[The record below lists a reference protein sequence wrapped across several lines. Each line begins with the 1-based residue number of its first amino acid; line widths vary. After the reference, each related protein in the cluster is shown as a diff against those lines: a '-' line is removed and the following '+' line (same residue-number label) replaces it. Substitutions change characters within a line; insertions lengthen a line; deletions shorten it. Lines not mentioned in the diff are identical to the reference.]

1 MASRPSCVTIGPWF
15 VFHTVWGLL
24 PVFFCD
30 MYGGRAGLVYEVGV
44 SVLLLSEVLLPGI
57 NPLHSVIPT
66 SKNNEFQLR
75 LNLKSLRN

>member
-24 PVFFCD
+24 PGFFCD

-66 SKNNEFQLR
+66 SKNNEFQLTR
-75 LNLKSLRN
+75 L

>member
-1 MASRPSCVTIGPWF
+1 
-15 VFHTVWGLL
+15 
-24 PVFFCD
+24 

-66 SKNNEFQLR
+66 SKNNEFQLTR
-75 LNLKSLRN
+75 LKNLKSLRN